1 MSTSAQPTGALA
13 KAMTVVDALAL
24 HGEMSP
30 AEISTV
36 TGIARSTV
44 YRLLGGLQEA
54 GLVELRDES
63 SASLTLKWTVL
74 ADDAQNAMT
83 EWEPVAPAL
92 QAITDACGMTAFLS
106 LRRGDETICIRWV
119 QGTGIDA
126 LVLRPGRTL
135 PLHSGAAGRAA
146 LAALTEDEREEY
158 LSRTPFKPFNHNSL
172 VSRRALVAD
181 VSWIRDRGYALS
193 EEDVNL
199 GVGAVGIAYRDPAHP
214 EGIGCVSV
222 GGLIGEI
229 SANHEHLAAI
239 IADEAGSTGA
249 ERVQPA

>member
-1 MSTSAQPTGALA
+1 MSTGPQPTGALA

-30 AEISTV
+30 AEIAAV
-36 TGIARSTV
+36 TDIPRSTV

-54 GLVELRDES
+54 GLVDLRDES

-74 ADDAQNAMT
+74 ADAAQGAMS
-83 EWEPVAPAL
+83 EWSPISDILP
-92 QAITDACGMTAFLS
+92 AITDACGMTSFLS
-106 LRRGDETICIRWV
+106 VRRGDETVCIEWV

-146 LAALTEDEREEY
+146 LASLDDQEREEY
-158 LSRTPFKPFNHNSL
+158 LSHTPFRPFNHNSL
-172 VSRRALVAD
+172 VSRRALTAD
-181 VSWIRDRGYALS
+181 IAWVHEHGYALS
-193 EEDVNL
+193 QEDVNL
-199 GVGAVGIAYRDPAHP
+199 GVGAVGIAVRDPAHP
-214 EGIGCVSV
+214 GGVGCVSV

-229 SANHEHLAAI
+229 SANHERLAGI
-239 IADEAGSTGA
+239 IRDEVVRSGVEGS
-249 ERVQPA
+249 